1 MSRVRGNGRSLIE
14 QVVAVFVPHQG
25 AAVWYGIVLVD
36 GALCLTWDW
45 RHIPDLYSAQ
55 TGYPGA

>member
-1 MSRVRGNGRSLIE
+1 MDGPLIG
-14 QVVAVFVPHQG
+14 QVVAAFVPHQG
-25 AAVWYGIVLVD
+25 EAVWYVIVLVD